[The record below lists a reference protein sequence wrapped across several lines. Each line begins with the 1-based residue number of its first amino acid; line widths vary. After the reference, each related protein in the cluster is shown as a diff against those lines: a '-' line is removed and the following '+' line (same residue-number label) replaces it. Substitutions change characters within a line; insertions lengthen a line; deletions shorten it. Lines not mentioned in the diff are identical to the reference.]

1 MKTRATPSLIN
12 MQIRE
17 KSMTFITSCTNN
29 YFAYR
34 NEEHFLY
41 ERLAAGINPP
51 MKIYNKMRMSEYK
64 FYAITSIHKVLAT
77 FLQGE

>member
-34 NEEHFLY
+34 NEEHLFT
-41 ERLAAGINPP
+41 R
-51 MKIYNKMRMSEYK
+51 KIVV
-64 FYAITSIHKVLAT
+64 KVGL
-77 FLQGE
+77 F